1 MLYPEI
7 EYFQGGVIDMMELLL
22 LSIRKL
28 YNQMIEEEKWETTSN
43 YALIPIMEKVSK
55 FHTWCL
61 NADINNER
69 MISVCNDMVTEG
81 ITILSDDKIDMHVV
95 LLICFEFMEFMQF
108 KYSNLPRKIFYVI
121 IIRSDGE

>member
-1 MLYPEI
+1 
-7 EYFQGGVIDMMELLL
+7 
-22 LSIRKL
+22 
-28 YNQMIEEEKWETTSN
+28 
-43 YALIPIMEKVSK
+43 
-55 FHTWCL
+55 
-61 NADINNER
+61 

-81 ITILSDDKIDMHVV
+81 NTILSDDKIDMHVV